1 MSLSLL
7 MQEFSPLI
15 NYILRFVDLNEEELD
30 YFRSFLKIKKLKK
43 KQLLVQP
50 GFVCNQKAM

>member
-43 KQLLVQP
+43 RQLLVQP
-50 GFVCNQKAM
+50 GLVCNQKAM